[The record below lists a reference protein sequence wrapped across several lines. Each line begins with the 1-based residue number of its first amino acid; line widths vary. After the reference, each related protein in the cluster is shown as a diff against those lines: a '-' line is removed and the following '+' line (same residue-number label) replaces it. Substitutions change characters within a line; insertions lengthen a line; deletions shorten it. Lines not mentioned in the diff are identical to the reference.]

1 VNPRHFICTIRS
13 KKLSTARLTAA
24 SAGTGREGERTSL
37 RTAPDITARRVEV
50 HSSPQSVAYLVNQY
64 PAISHTFIRR
74 EIEALERAGVTITR
88 FSVRRSTQQ
97 LITPADKEEAERT
110 TVLLDSGAVGMARA
124 VVRTCLGNPLRFL
137 RALGLTLGSGWRS
150 ERGLLIHLVYLA
162 EACLLLGQLQRRG
175 LRHVHAHFGTNSA
188 TVAMLCH
195 TLGGTS
201 YSFTAHGP
209 EEFDKAE
216 LWHLGDKIK
225 RAAFVVAV
233 SSYGRSQL
241 YRHCP
246 REQWPKIELVHCGV
260 DDSFLEAAPSPVPVA
275 PRLVSVARFAEQK
288 GLSLLLEALGE
299 LHRRGRPFEL
309 TLVGDGELR
318 GEVERAITRLDL
330 GRKVHL
336 AGWAD
341 ESTVRQLIQQA
352 RALVLPSFAEGLP
365 VVIMEALALGR
376 PVVTTY
382 VGGIPE
388 LVTPNRCGW
397 LVPAGSQEDLVAALE
412 EVLAS
417 PPEVLAALGA
427 VGRERVRANHEMGR
441 IGEQMG
447 SLMKRW
453 A

>member
-1 VNPRHFICTIRS
+1 VDVEDGKAARHHS
-13 KKLSTARLTAA
+13 GQRLRLEDRAA
-24 SAGTGREGERTSL
+24 PAT
-37 RTAPDITARRVEV
+37 
-50 HSSPQSVAYLVNQY
+50 VAYLVNQY

-74 EIEALERAGVTITR
+74 EIEALERTGVGVTR
-88 FSVRRSTQQ
+88 FSVRRAADR
-97 LITPADKEEAERT
+97 LISSADQEEAGRT
-110 TVLLDSGAVGMARA
+110 TVLLDGGAVGLGLA
-124 VVRTCLGNPLRFL
+124 VL
-137 RALGLTLGSGWRS
+137 RALFSHPVRFARALALAVRSGRRS
-150 ERGLLIHLVYLA
+150 ARGQLIHLVYLA
-162 EACLLLGQLQRRG
+162 EACVLLGHLQQRG
-175 LRHVHAHFGTNSA
+175 VRHVHAHFGTNSA

-195 TLGGTS
+195 SLGGIS

-216 LWHLGDKIK
+216 LWKLCDKIK

-260 DDSFLEAAPSPVPVA
+260 DASFLEATPEPVPSA

-288 GLSLLLEALGE
+288 GLFLLLEALGE
-299 LHRRGRPFEL
+299 LHRRGRSFEL
-309 TLVGDGELR
+309 QLVGDGDLR
-318 GEVERAITRLDL
+318 PEVEKTIARLDL
-330 GRKVHL
+330 GRKVRL
-336 AGWAD
+336 VGWAD
-341 ESTVRQLIQQA
+341 ESRVRSLIQGA
-352 RALVLPSFAEGLP
+352 RAMVLPSFAEGLP

-388 LVTPNRCGW
+388 LVAEPNRCGW
-397 LVPAGSQEDLVAALE
+397 LVPAGSREDLVAALE

-417 PPEVLAALGA
+417 SPEALEALGA
-427 VGRERVRANHEMGR
+427 AGRERVRAHHEMGR
-441 IGEQMG
+441 IGEQIG
-447 SLMKRW
+447 SLLKRW

>member
-1 VNPRHFICTIRS
+1 VSTGVRLQEIWGAETVDVPGDRPRNGRDHTPS
-13 KKLSTARLTAA
+13 A
-24 SAGTGREGERTSL
+24 SGSRA
-37 RTAPDITARRVEV
+37 
-50 HSSPQSVAYLVNQY
+50 VAYLVNQY

-74 EIEALERAGVTITR
+74 EIDALERNGVTVTR
-88 FSVRRSTQQ
+88 FSVRRSAER
-97 LITPADKEEAERT
+97 LISPADRDEAART
-110 TVLLDSGAVGMARA
+110 TVLLDTGAVGLARA
-124 VVRTCLGNPLRFL
+124 SLRSLVSHPVAFM
-137 RALGLTLGSGWRS
+137 RALALAVRSGRRS
-150 ERGLLIHLVYLA
+150 ARGLLVNLVYLA
-162 EACLLLGQLQRRG
+162 EACVLLGHLQRHG

-195 TLGGTS
+195 ALGGVS

-216 LWHLGDKIK
+216 LWHLPDKIK

-233 SSYGRSQL
+233 SSFGRSQL
-241 YRHCP
+241 YRHCA
-246 REQWPKIELVHCGV
+246 REHWSKIQLVHCGV
-260 DDSFLEAAPSPVPVA
+260 DGSFLDAEPLPVPAA

-288 GLSLLLEALGE
+288 GLFLLLEAVGE
-299 LHRRGRPFEL
+299 LHRRGRIFEL

-318 GEVERAITRLDL
+318 GDVERMIARLGL
-330 GRKVHL
+330 AGKVRL

-341 ESTVRQLIQQA
+341 EDTVRRLIQQA

-388 LVTPNRCGW
+388 LVAARCGW
-397 LVPAGSQEDLVAALE
+397 LVPAGSQEDLVDALE

-417 PPEVLAALGA
+417 TPEALDKLGA
-427 VGRERVRANHEMGR
+427 VGRARVRADHEMGR
-441 IGEQMG
+441 IGEQIG
-447 SLMKRW
+447 SLLRPW